1 MKVLLVCVLVLIGS
15 IQALDTAAC
24 ASAINACVQSLTSF
38 VTNIAAGSAACK
50 NIDSYFQCVINH
62 GCSMDAGMKR
72 MLVNS
77 LNKQYASL
85 NCNFSVEDELKSSDL
100 TTLGSPA
107 IFDTTKNQGET
118 KNYGNSASSMS
129 STYFPLILAFSVFVN
144 FP

>member
-62 GCSMDAGMKR
+62 G
-72 MLVNS
+72 
-77 LNKQYASL
+77 Y
-85 NCNFSVEDELKSSDL
+85 FSVEDELKSSDL
-100 TTLGSPA
+100 TTLGSPT